1 MPEEKIAPLVQS
13 FRDFFNSVFETG
25 TFTVGEFQNLFQKF
39 FTDTEKKFAEL
50 GYRENRTTEVENIL
64 VPILDDAGDFIVTS
78 PVLREIRKNFPTAHI
93 TLIVNK
99 SVYPLAEFCPYVN
112 GILKFDV
119 ENGIPLEEETFECID
134 FAGKYLLNRHFT
146 LSFCFQYLTHR
157 QIYLSYFGGA
167 KIRVGHLVDREYNL
181 YSDGKIPA
189 PIHISNFLLTHPVL
203 HPKEIFQE
211 TDRAFHVL
219 KSVGLKVDDTRSEL
233 WYTGED
239 LFQAKKILEGFA
251 PGRIK
256 IALGIGGK
264 SHPGK
269 IYPVAQY
276 LSALQKIIAKGAAV
290 LIFGGSTETDDAKF
304 LQENLPA
311 EFAKN
316 IVALK
321 SGWRLTSA
329 LISLSDLY
337 IGNDTGTAH
346 IAAAAKLPVI
356 TVICEAK
363 SQEGEYGGGIRN
375 FRRFFPR
382 QTPAIVLRPEKY
394 LGDCAKKF
402 FIGGCS
408 APEPHCIKQIQ
419 PDEIISAYDKI
430 IDFMQKQAQA

>member
-1 MPEEKIAPLVQS
+1 MPEEKFSNLIES
-13 FRDFFNSVFETG
+13 EKKFFKSVYATG
-25 TFTVGEFQNLFQKF
+25 TFTVDVVKKF
-39 FTDTEKKFAEL
+39 FADTEKQFAEL

-64 VPILDDAGDFIVTS
+64 VPLLDDVGDFVVAG
-78 PVLREIRKNFPTAHI
+78 PVLREIRRNYPAAHI
-93 TLIVNK
+93 TLVVNK

-112 GILKFDV
+112 EILKFDV
-119 ENGIPLEEETFECID
+119 DNGILLEEEIFRCID
-134 FAGKYLLNRHFT
+134 FAGEHLLKRHFT
-146 LSFCFQYLTHR
+146 LSFCFQYFSHR
-157 QIYLSYFGGA
+157 QIYLSYFSGA

-181 YSDGKIPA
+181 YSDGEIPA
-189 PIHISNFLLTHPVL
+189 PVHIANFLLTHPVI
-203 HPKEIFQE
+203 HPKEIFHD
-211 TDRAFHVL
+211 TDRSLYVL
-219 KSVGLKVDDTRSEL
+219 ESVGLKIGATNTEI

-239 LFQAKKILEGFA
+239 LFRAKKISEGFA

-269 IYPVAQY
+269 IYPVSQY
-276 LSALQKIIAKGAAV
+276 LPALKKIISKGAAV
-290 LIFGGSTETDDAKF
+290 FIFGGATETDDAKF
-304 LQENLPA
+304 LRENLPE

-321 SGWRLTSA
+321 AGWRLTSA

-346 IAAAAKLPVI
+346 IAVAAKLPVI

-363 SQEGEYGGGIRN
+363 SEEGDFGGGIRN

-394 LGDCAKKF
+394 LDGCVKNF
-402 FIGGCS
+402 FVGGCS
-408 APEPHCIKQIQ
+408 TPEPHCIKQIK
-419 PDEIISAYDKI
+419 PDEIVAAYDKMLDYI
-430 IDFMQKQAQA
+430 KKNKRA